1 MEGWLE
7 DSALNMGLR
16 LSDTQYTKYTV
27 QLCQVM
33 VEDIKKF
40 IRQLLPQ
47 WIDKIVPIAN
57 KKSSIPIKG
66 ILINYSASKPVFAID
81 KTDETGS
88 PISPFFDATPGYQ
101 TFHVMRCSSISHGRL
116 HATIETLRALE
127 GEHPSKTIEL
137 FIVRF
142 RLVMAG
148 YALSKRLTRYG
159 LATEAQRFNTLAF
172 SIPKATAQ
180 DVDSAVSTLAVL
192 MHYNG
197 VELLLDE
204 SAIEPIYYHYGIKE
218 LVKKW
223 PSAHAPLLKLYRD
236 VLNIFEEEPQNA
248 MQVSDRI

>member
-1 MEGWLE
+1 M
-7 DSALNMGLR
+7 
-16 LSDTQYTKYTV
+16 
-27 QLCQVM
+27 
-33 VEDIKKF
+33 
-40 IRQLLPQ
+40 
-47 WIDKIVPIAN
+47 
-57 KKSSIPIKG
+57 
-66 ILINYSASKPVFAID
+66 NYPASKPVFAFDQTD
-81 KTDETGS
+81 KTGFS
-88 PISPFFDATPGYQ
+88 ISPFFNASPGYQ
-101 TFHVMRCSSISHGRL
+101 AFYVMRCSRISHGRL

-159 LATEAQRFNTLAF
+159 LATEAQRFNTMAF

-223 PSAHAPLLKLYRD
+223 PNANAPLLKLYRD
-236 VLNIFEEEPQNA
+236 VLNIFEEEPKNA